1 MRVRRNLAEAAFEIP
16 INEIADQCRS
26 IYPDEL
32 LNAAVVK
39 MNHSRVR
46 QLAVIERGD
55 ENGFRIPAI
64 TLTSCRVRNHYC
76 RLSIDAE
83 ALCG

>member
-1 MRVRRNLAEAAFEIP
+1 MRVRRNLAEAAFELP

-39 MNHSRVR
+39 MNHSRFR
-46 QLAVIERGD
+46 QLAVVERGD
-55 ENGFRIPAI
+55 EDVLEFPRSRSHLVGFEII
-64 TLTSCRVRNHYC
+64 TVACQ
-76 RLSIDAE
+76 
-83 ALCG
+83 